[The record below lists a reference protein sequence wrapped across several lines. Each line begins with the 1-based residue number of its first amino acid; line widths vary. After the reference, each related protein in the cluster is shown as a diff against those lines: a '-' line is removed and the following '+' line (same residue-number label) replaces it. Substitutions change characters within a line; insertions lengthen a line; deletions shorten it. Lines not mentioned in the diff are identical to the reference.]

1 MAQVG
6 HGWPSFRDDVM
17 TQANLFDEEPKEKR
31 KRFTPPT
38 ADEVAEY
45 CSERNNGVDPD
56 AFCDFYAAKGWMI
69 GKSKMV
75 DWKAA
80 VRTWERR
87 NGNFS
92 GGNRQGSSNGLARWI
107 SENSSSVAK

>member
-6 HGWPSFRDDVM
+6 HGCPSFRDDVM
-17 TQANLFDEEPKEKR
+17 TQASLFDDEKPAEKR

-45 CSERNNGVDPD
+45 CSERNNGVDPE

-87 NGNFS
+87 ERTTVSARRDPHGN
-92 GGNRQGSSNGLARWI
+92 LAEAERI
-107 SENSSSVAK
+107 LRRIEGR